1 MMSGC
6 ITKVQNIKK
15 ENETSLFLSRRNIF
29 HCPEFKYMHTHY
41 LECISFILVCGVAK
55 QGGCVW
61 IRIRE
66 FALKNNMFCTC
77 MLP

>member
-1 MMSGC
+1 MMSGY

-15 ENETSLFLSRRNIF
+15 KVRLCYS
-29 HCPEFKYMHTHY
+29 Y
-41 LECISFILVCGVAK
+41 LEGTFFTELNLNTRTPYPEGIGFISVCGVAM

-61 IRIRE
+61 IRIPE